1 LMKGSGKPLFG
12 GCRGHRNCSFS
23 IVAGTREI
31 VFPAGLHPKAGVTIL
46 DNRTILI
53 GIGAILCIVAVLSVG
68 VYLERGG
75 LHDLGIVRTGFAQSE
90 MAKHTP
96 GVTPDVQGNR
106 VYRKKVRSQKIPK
119 EWKDFED
126 LEQDMMRYCRYLDG
140 REYIKAHKLPEGT
153 FRHFVKILNDLAAYP
168 PIVNGEATDPYKLK
182 LNQEHFLRVIGRANI
197 DLLLDILTHET
208 ELMESTAEMV
218 YDWLTKGIEAK
229 SPEIRMTQKEL
240 YEYSAFFLT
249 TLSGKAYLWRR
260 DSKTRILA
268 TYYSVLIVDRANLEK
283 ANRFNV
289 DIKPPVA
296 QLMDDLVNY
305 RNLSYR
311 GLYIKKLKALEA
323 PTSAG

>member
-1 LMKGSGKPLFG
+1 
-12 GCRGHRNCSFS
+12 
-23 IVAGTREI
+23 
-31 VFPAGLHPKAGVTIL
+31 L

>member
-1 LMKGSGKPLFG
+1 MEN
-12 GCRGHRNCSFS
+12 RG
-23 IVAGTREI
+23 
-31 VFPAGLHPKAGVTIL
+31 IL
-46 DNRTILI
+46 T
-53 GIGAILCIVAVLSVG
+53 GIGTVLFLVAVLSFG
-68 VYLERGG
+68 VYLERSG
-75 LHDLGIVRTGFAQSE
+75 LEDLGIVRTGFAQSHI
-90 MAKHTP
+90 AKHTP
-96 GVTPDVQGNR
+96 GETPDVQGNR
-106 VYRKKVRSQKIPK
+106 VYRKKLRSQKIPK

-126 LEQDMMRYCRYLDG
+126 LEQEMMRFCRYLDG

-168 PIVNGEATDPYKLK
+168 PIVNGEVSDPYKLK
-182 LNQEHFLRVIGRANI
+182 LNQEHFLRVIGRENI

-218 YDWLTKGIEAK
+218 YDWLSKGIEAK

-240 YEYSAFFLT
+240 YDYAAFFLT

-268 TYYSVLIVDRANLEK
+268 TYYSILIVDRANLEK

-311 GLYIKKLKALEA
+311 GLYIKKLKALEVPA
-323 PTSAG
+323 STG

>member
-1 LMKGSGKPLFG
+1 LEN
-12 GCRGHRNCSFS
+12 RG
-23 IVAGTREI
+23 
-31 VFPAGLHPKAGVTIL
+31 IL
-46 DNRTILI
+46 T
-53 GIGAILCIVAVLSVG
+53 GIGTVLFLVAVLSFG
-68 VYLERGG
+68 VYLERSG
-75 LHDLGIVRTGFAQSE
+75 LEDLGIVRTGFAQSHI
-90 MAKHTP
+90 AKHTP
-96 GVTPDVQGNR
+96 GETPDVQGNR
-106 VYRKKVRSQKIPK
+106 VYRKKLRSQKIPK

-126 LEQDMMRYCRYLDG
+126 LEQEMMRFCRYLDG

-168 PIVNGEATDPYKLK
+168 PIVNGEVSDPYKLK
-182 LNQEHFLRVIGRANI
+182 LNQEHFLRVIGRENI

-218 YDWLTKGIEAK
+218 YDWLSKGIEAK

-240 YEYSAFFLT
+240 YDYAAFFLT

-268 TYYSVLIVDRANLEK
+268 TYYSILIVDRANLEK

-311 GLYIKKLKALEA
+311 GLYIKKLKALEVPA
-323 PTSAG
+323 STG

>member
-1 LMKGSGKPLFG
+1 
-12 GCRGHRNCSFS
+12 
-23 IVAGTREI
+23 
-31 VFPAGLHPKAGVTIL
+31 L

-126 LEQDMMRYCRYLDG
+126 LEQDMMRFCRYLDG

>member
-1 LMKGSGKPLFG
+1 MRDGKA
-12 GCRGHRNCSFS
+12 RGHRNCSFS

-31 VFPAGLHPKAGVTIL
+31 ASPAGIHPTVGAFIL
-46 DNRTILI
+46 ENRGILT
-53 GIGAILCIVAVLSVG
+53 GIGTVLFLVAVLSFG
-68 VYLERGG
+68 VYLERSG
-75 LHDLGIVRTGFAQSE
+75 LEDLGIVRTGFAQSHI
-90 MAKHTP
+90 AKHTP
-96 GVTPDVQGNR
+96 GVNPDVQNNR
-106 VYRKKVRSQKIPK
+106 VYRKKLRSQKIPK

-126 LEQDMMRYCRYLDG
+126 LEQDMMRFCRYLDG
-140 REYIKAHKLPEGT
+140 REYIKTHKLPEGT

-182 LNQEHFLRVIGRANI
+182 LNQEHFLRVIGRENN
-197 DLLLDILTHET
+197 
-208 ELMESTAEMV
+208 
-218 YDWLTKGIEAK
+218 KGIEAK

-240 YEYSAFFLT
+240 YEYAAFFLT

-296 QLMDDLVNY
+296 QLMDDLINY

-323 PTSAG
+323 PASAG

>member
-1 LMKGSGKPLFG
+1 MKGSGKPLFVS
-12 GCRGHRNCSFS
+12 CRGHRNCSFS
-23 IVAGTREI
+23 IVAGTRE
-31 VFPAGLHPKAGVTIL
+31 VVSPAGFYPKAGVSTL

-53 GIGAILCIVAVLSVG
+53 GIGTILCIVAVLSVG

-75 LHDLGIVRTGFAQSE
+75 LEDLGIVRTGFAQSHI
-90 MAKHTP
+90 AKHTP
-96 GVTPDVQGNR
+96 GETPDIQNNR
-106 VYRKKVRSQKIPK
+106 VYRKKLRSQKIPK

-126 LEQDMMRYCRYLDG
+126 LEQDMMRFCRYLDG

-153 FRHFVKILNDLAAYP
+153 FRHFVKIVNNLAAYP

-182 LNQEHFLRVIGRANI
+182 LNQEHFLRVIGRENI

-218 YDWLTKGIEAK
+218 YDWLNKGIEAK
-229 SPEIRMTQKEL
+229 SPEIRMTHKEL
-240 YEYSAFFLT
+240 YEYAAFFLT
-249 TLSGKAYLWRR
+249 TLSGKSYLWRR

-268 TYYSVLIVDRANLEK
+268 TYYSVLIVDRANVEK

-311 GLYIKKLKALEA
+311 GLYLKKLKALEPPA
-323 PTSAG
+323 SAG

>member
-1 LMKGSGKPLFG
+1 M
-12 GCRGHRNCSFS
+12 
-23 IVAGTREI
+23 
-31 VFPAGLHPKAGVTIL
+31 
-46 DNRTILI
+46 DNRNILI
-53 GIGAILCIVAVLSVG
+53 GIGTILSIVAVLSVG

-75 LHDLGIVRTGFAQSE
+75 LEDLGIVRTGFAQSHI
-90 MAKHTP
+90 AKHTP
-96 GVTPDVQGNR
+96 GVAPDVQGNR
-106 VYRKKVRSQKIPK
+106 VYRKKLRSQKIPK

-126 LEQDMMRYCRYLDG
+126 LEQDMMRFCRYLDG

-153 FRHFVKILNDLAAYP
+153 FRQFVKILNDLAAYP

-182 LNQEHFLRVIGRANI
+182 LNQEHFLRVIGRENI
-197 DLLLDILTHET
+197 ELLLDIFAHET

-218 YDWLTKGIEAK
+218 YDWLNKGIEAK

-240 YEYSAFFLT
+240 YEYAAFFLT

-268 TYYSVLIVDRANLEK
+268 TYYSVLIVDRANVEK

-296 QLMDDLVNY
+296 QLMDDMVNY

-311 GLYIKKLKALEA
+311 GLYLKKLKALEA
-323 PTSAG
+323 PVSAG

>member
-1 LMKGSGKPLFG
+1 M
-12 GCRGHRNCSFS
+12 
-23 IVAGTREI
+23 
-31 VFPAGLHPKAGVTIL
+31 

-53 GIGAILCIVAVLSVG
+53 GIGTILCIVAVLSVG

-96 GVTPDVQGNR
+96 GVNPDVQNNR
-106 VYRKKVRSQKIPK
+106 VYRKKLRSQKIPK

-126 LEQDMMRYCRYLDG
+126 LEQDMMRFCRYLDG

-182 LNQEHFLRVIGRANI
+182 LNQEHFLRVIGRENV

-218 YDWLTKGIEAK
+218 YDWLNKGIEAK

-240 YEYSAFFLT
+240 YEYAAFFLT

-323 PTSAG
+323 PVSAG